1 MWGAIR
7 RFVGVI
13 SKSCQSGR
21 SRRGAVGCVPPHI
34 LARYRHI
41 SELRYELGVYL
52 YRRSLVRALVR
63 ESVAVLYR
71 IQEQVRTRLWERL
84 ILLDPLYRTDAT
96 DDQRNH
102 AQDACNEDMQTVFR
116 RHSWM
121 TQADARIF
129 LLAWRLGA
137 EWMCRSGNSSLSF
150 VASGSPSAW
159 VETHPASRQRPIRHL
174 EARQRFTSQS
184 VIPQDSKRD
193 LSVPPP
199 LRE

>member
-1 MWGAIR
+1 MFDGLKKT
-7 RFVGVI
+7 
-13 SKSCQSGR
+13 SENGR
-21 SRRGAVGCVPPHI
+21 SRRGAKGCVPLHI
-34 LARYRHI
+34 LALYRHI
-41 SELRYELGVYL
+41 PELRYELGVYL
-52 YRRSLVRALVR
+52 YRRSLARALVR
-63 ESVAVLYR
+63 ECASALYR
-71 IQEQVRTRLWERL
+71 ILEQLRTRLWARL
-84 ILLDPLYRTDAT
+84 ILLDPLYRTDAP
-96 DDQRNH
+96 DEQRNH